1 MPISYKDLSNS
12 EVDCHMLYYEIEPY
26 FDHLMDIRYCLD
38 MSELSY
44 WFEDDKLVAGFI
56 MEDGSKDDICSFPGF
71 KKLTNIDVISDN
83 GREAYYQ
90 ILEYLYEIYEYVRR
104 MYDRVCK
111 LVDTKQHNDET
122 YRKIF
127 AERMTRQEYENFMDG
142 LGGAYEDLMGLIDDI
157 IDPSYHATVIGMRR
171 TDRKVT
177 DEYGNTCRVY
187 EVYLQNGTFY
197 KELHSGEDEYI
208 NKVWGELSKT
218 WIVRFYE
225 YDEYTP
231 GDRIMF

>member
-1 MPISYKDLSNS
+1 MPITYDDLITS
-12 EVDCHMLYYEIEPY
+12 EFDCHILYGEIKTY
-26 FDHLMDIRYCLD
+26 FDHLMDIGYWFD

-44 WFEDDKLVAGFI
+44 WFRDDKLVAGFI
-56 MEDGSKDDICSFPGF
+56 MEDGSKEEFCSFPRF
-71 KKLTNIDVISDN
+71 KTLTNIDVISDN

-90 ILEYLYEIYEYVRR
+90 ILEYLYKIYECVRR

-111 LVDTKQHNDET
+111 LVDSKHNDET

-142 LGGAYEDLMGLIDDI
+142 LGGVYEDLMGVIDDV
-157 IDPSYHATVIGMRR
+157 IDPSYHATVIGMRK
-171 TDRKVT
+171 TDREVT

-208 NKVWGELSKT
+208 HKVWDELSKT

-225 YDEYTP
+225 YD
-231 GDRIMF
+231 RIMF

>member
-1 MPISYKDLSNS
+1 MPITYDDLITS
-12 EVDCHMLYYEIEPY
+12 EFDCHILYKEIKDY
-26 FDHLMDIRYCLD
+26 FDYLMYIGYDFD
-38 MSELSY
+38 TSELIY
-44 WFEDDKLVAGFI
+44 WFDGDALVAGFTI
-56 MEDGSKDDICSFPGF
+56 ENALCSFPRF
-71 KKLTNIDVISDN
+71 KTLTNIDVISDN
-83 GREAYYQ
+83 GREAYHQ
-90 ILEYLYEIYEYVRR
+90 ILEYLDEIYECVRR

-127 AERMTRQEYENFMDG
+127 AERMTRQEYENFMGG
-142 LGGAYEDLMGLIDDI
+142 LGGVYEDLMGVINDVFE
-157 IDPSYHATVIGMRR
+157 PSYHATVIGMRK
-171 TDRKVT
+171 TDREVT
-177 DEYGNTCRVY
+177 DEHGTHRVY